1 MSNIFTRAV
10 YTFLVHVST
19 GTLTFHSIVML
30 ASINLSFVLLLVV
43 PHD

>member
-1 MSNIFTRAV
+1 
-10 YTFLVHVST
+10 
-19 GTLTFHSIVML
+19 LTFHSIVML